1 MTTLI
6 LMLVIIALSCIIY
19 YLLSHRKSAA
29 SFYKNFLG
37 SLGYEITVLFTDDP
51 DKLNVPQGVK
61 ADTMKGGGV
70 VIFHAA

>member
-6 LMLVIIALSCIIY
+6 LMLVIIALSYVIY
-19 YLLSHRKSAA
+19 YL
-29 SFYKNFLG
+29 
-37 SLGYEITVLFTDDP
+37 
-51 DKLNVPQGVK
+51 K